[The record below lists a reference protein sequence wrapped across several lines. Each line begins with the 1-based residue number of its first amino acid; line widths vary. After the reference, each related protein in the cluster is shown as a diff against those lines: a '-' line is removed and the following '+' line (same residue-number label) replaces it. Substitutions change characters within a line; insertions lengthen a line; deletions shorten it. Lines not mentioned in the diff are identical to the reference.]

1 MDIEKREKLR
11 SRLRSA
17 KHLPEFM
24 RDFHDQKDL
33 FKTIQSVM
41 ETKNPETCG
50 SVNWMLGQC
59 YCIDVFLKFMAM
71 HGYELRK
78 VGDRVDDDETFDLK
92 ATMEKKRK
100 TDDAVFKKWMEEQIG
115 KPPGE

>member
-11 SRLRSA
+11 SRLRA
-17 KHLPEFM
+17 ARHMPEFM

-41 ETKNPETCG
+41 ETKNPDTCG
-50 SVNWMLGQC
+50 AVNWMQGQC

-78 VGDRVDDDETFDLK
+78 VGHETFDLK
-92 ATMEKKRK
+92 ATMEKQREL
-100 TDDAVFKKWMEEQIG
+100 DDAVFKKWMEEQIG
-115 KPPGE
+115 KPPGGA

>member
-1 MDIEKREKLR
+1 MAASTPRHVEEGRKIGDEMDIEKREKLR

-50 SVNWMLGQC
+50 SVNCW
-59 YCIDVFLKFMAM
+59 AS
-71 HGYELRK
+71 
-78 VGDRVDDDETFDLK
+78 
-92 ATMEKKRK
+92 ATAS
-100 TDDAVFKKWMEEQIG
+100 TCS
-115 KPPGE
+115 